1 VSDAAWADVPD
12 TELISRAARGDA
24 AAFGELVA
32 RHQAAVFRLTR
43 TLTRDP
49 AAAEDALQEAFL
61 AAWRGAKGFRGDS
74 SPRAWLLAIARN
86 AARRGFRRR
95 AGEPLRMESLDTLA
109 AAAGWRG
116 DADPEGLLLRRRR
129 REALQAALDA
139 LHVQD
144 REILIVREL
153 EGLSGEE
160 TARVLGIGLA
170 AVKSRLHRA
179 RLRLAARL
187 RREAGD
193 GE

>member
-1 VSDAAWADVPD
+1 MSNAAWADVPD

-43 TLTRDP
+43 TLARDP

-61 AAWRGAKGFRGDS
+61 AAWRGAKCFRGES

-109 AAAGWRG
+109 AAAGWRS
-116 DADPEGLLLRRRR
+116 DTDPEGVLLRRRR
-129 REALQAALDA
+129 REALQAALEA

-193 GE
+193 GG